1 MAGFRGFTCELTV
14 RNAGQRTRTSIN
26 IATMVSVLRRIM
38 EYEMTIAEWIGIAV
52 LVGIPH
58 VALGIVWTV
67 LQPQHLAGVDGFQKA
82 AALVGGIVF
91 WPVLLVATVC
101 SA

>member
-1 MAGFRGFTCELTV
+1 MASMLG
-14 RNAGQRTRTSIN
+14 
-26 IATMVSVLRRIM
+26 RIM
-38 EYEMTIAEWIGIAV
+38 DYEMTIAEWIGIAV

-67 LQPQHLAGVDGFQKA
+67 FWPQHLTGVDGVQKV
-82 AALVGGIVF
+82 AALVGGAVF

-101 SA
+101 TA